1 MNEEFEIKLQSY
13 LDGELPVR
21 EAAEVAR
28 TLDVDAGARAL
39 FEELR
44 TTRQWLRGN
53 EPEHAL
59 GESREF
65 YWTGIERE
73 IRRLEAADAVE
84 SRPAAG
90 WVALLR
96 QWATPLAGAAVVALA
111 LVIFSVPDS
120 REEADEYRYLAE
132 VENNTEAMSAISF
145 RAQSEN
151 MFVVWISERYEES
164 PMHASSTDLRKR

>member
-1 MNEEFEIKLQSY
+1 MNEEFKIKLQAY
-13 LDGELPVR
+13 LDGELPGR

-28 TLDVDAGARAL
+28 TLDEDAGARAL
-39 FEELR
+39 FGELR
-44 TTRQWLRGN
+44 TTRHWLREN

-65 YWTGIERE
+65 YWSGIERE
-73 IRRLEAADAVE
+73 IRRLEPAGAVE
-84 SRPAAG
+84 SRPVAG
-90 WVALLR
+90 WAALLR
-96 QWATPLAGAAVVALA
+96 AWATPLAGAAVVALG
-111 LVIFSVPDS
+111 LVIFSVPHS
-120 REEADEYRYLAE
+120 REEADENRYLAE

-164 PMHASSTDLRKR
+164 PMHASSTDLRER